1 MGVDFSE
8 YSFMNIP
15 HYLSET
21 LRKAERNNGFFVSAE
36 AEKEKL
42 YEICIFF
49 ISTRQSFIQQRQQEI
64 KK

>member
-8 YSFMNIP
+8 YNFMHIP
-15 HYLSET
+15 HYLTET
-21 LRKAERNNGFFVSAE
+21 LRKAEGNNGGFISAE

-49 ISTRQSFIQQRQQEI
+49 ISTKQSFIQ
-64 KK
+64 